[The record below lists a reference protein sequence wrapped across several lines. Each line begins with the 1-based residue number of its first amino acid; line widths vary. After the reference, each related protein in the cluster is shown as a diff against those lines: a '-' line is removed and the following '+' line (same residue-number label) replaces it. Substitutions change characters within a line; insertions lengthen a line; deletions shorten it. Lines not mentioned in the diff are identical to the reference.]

1 MKSRNILFGGSV
13 VLAVVAA
20 ALLWGSFSND
30 NPEGETATL
39 PVPSSSMV
47 THIDPVTGEPISSPA
62 PGQSPATGQPDGSLS
77 HSTEGLVE
85 EESSAP
91 GGGVIMDLQGRFQNQ
106 AIAVVDSDSV
116 HAHCVPDSHKAGGE
130 DQ

>member
-62 PGQSPATGQPDGSLS
+62 PGQSPATVQPDGSLS

-106 AIAVVDSDSV
+106 AIAVADSDSV
-116 HAHCVPDSHKAGGE
+116 HAHCVPDSHTAGGG